1 MVAAAVAIGGAT
13 VVSAGVGAASAAS
26 AANTQAGAA
35 RDAANTQAAASRE
48 ATQAQL
54 QMFGQEQQTLAP
66 YVTTGNNA
74 LAQLSKLYG
83 VGGPSGTE
91 GMSTPDTAAMETALQ
106 NFPGYQFAF
115 DQGQQALD
123 RSAASRGLLLSGGQ
137 VKDSQAYGQGM
148 ASQQFGNYVNQLQA
162 LSSLGESGAS
172 MTGNAAISTGQGI
185 AGSTIAGGNAV
196 AQGILGSGQATASGI
211 IGGANAIG
219 GSINSGVSNTIL
231 SQALNPAAANNNASS
246 FTGFNSGNAQSGGVL
261 AGGTPLQGNIPV
273 GTGEGG
279 F

>member
-1 MVAAAVAIGGAT
+1 MVAAAVVAGA
-13 VVSAGVGAASAAS
+13 VVSAGVGAAASSSAAGAQKS
-26 AANTQAGAA
+26 AAQT
-35 RDAANTQAAASRE
+35 AANAQLSASNI
-48 ATQAQL
+48 ASQTQL
-54 QMFGQEQQTLAP
+54 QMFHEAQSTLSP

-74 LAQLSKLYG
+74 LAQLSSLYG
-83 VGGPSGTE
+83 IGGQNGTSGS
-91 GMSTPDTAAMETALQ
+91 STPDTAAMETALQ

-172 MTGNAAISTGQGI
+172 MTGNAAVSTGQGI
-185 AGSTIAGGNAV
+185 AGSTLAGGNAV
-196 AQGILGSGQATASGI
+196 AQGILGAGQATASGI
-211 IGGANAIG
+211 VGGANAVSG
-219 GSINSGVSNTIL
+219 GINSGVSNSIL
-231 SQALNPAAANNNASS
+231 ASALNPAATNNNASS

-261 AGGTPLQGNIPV
+261 AGGVPLQGNIPV
-273 GTGEGG
+273 GSGGGG